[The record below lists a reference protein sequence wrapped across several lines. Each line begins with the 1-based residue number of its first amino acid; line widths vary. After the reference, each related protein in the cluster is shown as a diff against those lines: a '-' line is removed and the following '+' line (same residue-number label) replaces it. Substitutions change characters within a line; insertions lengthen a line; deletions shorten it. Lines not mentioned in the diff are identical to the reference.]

1 MDFYPLKI
9 YTGFKLILEK
19 YINII
24 RNASIQDLD
33 VIREI
38 ALNAY
43 EQYVDIVGKKPA
55 PMIANFSEHLEN
67 DKVFVVEGGDGHKP
81 IGYAIV
87 VTKNG
92 DYWLENIA
100 VISTKVKKGVG
111 TQLINYVEEYIS
123 KRAKRYQL
131 YTNVKMVQNIDWYR
145 SLGFEET
152 KRYTEDGFERVFFAK
167 KLNR

>member
-1 MDFYPLKI
+1 M
-9 YTGFKLILEK
+9 EK

-67 DKVFVVEGGDGHKP
+67 DIVFVESTIYP
-81 IGYAIV
+81 S
-87 VTKNG
+87 VTQKIC
-92 DYWLENIA
+92 LKIIE
-100 VISTKVKKGVG
+100 K
-111 TQLINYVEEYIS
+111 
-123 KRAKRYQL
+123 
-131 YTNVKMVQNIDWYR
+131 
-145 SLGFEET
+145 F
-152 KRYTEDGFERVFFAK
+152 
-167 KLNR
+167 